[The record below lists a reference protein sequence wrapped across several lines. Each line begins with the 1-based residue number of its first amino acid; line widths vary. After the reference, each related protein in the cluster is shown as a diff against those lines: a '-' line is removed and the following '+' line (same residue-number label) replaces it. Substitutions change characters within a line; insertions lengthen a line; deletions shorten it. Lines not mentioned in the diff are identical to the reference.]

1 MSPPLSG
8 LNLSPSLGV
17 QAAIRARFS
26 VPVNHFPAMGS
37 KQFFL
42 VVSFGRCKIQLSEI
56 SVGHLIQ
63 VTVGGKAADF
73 MSFQLSP
80 QVFRFEVASKDVD
93 FTLLV

>member
-1 MSPPLSG
+1 
-8 LNLSPSLGV
+8 LGGAKSNS
-17 QAAIRARFS
+17 QRF
-26 VPVNHFPAMGS
+26 
-37 KQFFL
+37 
-42 VVSFGRCKIQLSEI
+42 

-63 VTVGGKAADF
+63 ATVGGKAADF